1 MATVAE
7 LSEVFL
13 AVSRLVA
20 VQLKGFEVKS
30 LVLAMAGMEPLDF
43 VAVQLPVLVA
53 VLVVVDL
60 AVVPVLVA
68 DQSYRQSPWL
78 SFPIDFRLRI

>member
-43 VAVQLPVLVA
+43 VAVQLLVLVA
-53 VLVVVDL
+53 VLVVDL

-78 SFPIDFRLRI
+78 SFPIDFRLLI

>member
-20 VQLKGFEVKS
+20 VQLKGFEVMR
-30 LVLAMAGMEPLDF
+30 LVGAMAGMEPLDF
-43 VAVQLPVLVA
+43 VAVQL
-53 VLVVVDL
+53 
-60 AVVPVLVA
+60 PVLVA